1 MVADAPRRRR
11 RKHADP
17 LRRLPRRGAARALA
31 LCHRAPVH
39 RRRARR
45 RAAQPAR
52 AARLRLRGPRRLDRL
67 LHRAPARAR
76 VAGRWRSA
84 TSATRCSRSARAP
97 RPGWR
102 SATTTRA
109 RSAPTGSSTR
119 SRSASASAA
128 PRCASTSAPRRP
140 STSSPREGEYLGG
153 ALMTGIEISLE
164 ALSER
169 GARLPKVDLAPP
181 RSVIGK
187 NTIDAIRSGVV
198 YGYAGRDRRDPAPPL
213 RRARRAHR
221 RDRHRRARAARRA
234 LHRGDRAR
242 STTCSR
248 SPGCACCTSATA

>member
-1 MVADAPRRRR
+1 MVADAAGRRR

-17 LRRLPRRGAARALA
+17 LRGLPRRGAARALA

-67 LHRAPARAR
+67 LDRAR
-76 VAGRWRSA
+76 SSSPSGRRWP
-84 TSATRCSRSARAP
+84 SRYLGHEMLAVGPGHEDRA
-97 RPGWR
+97 WR

-119 SRSASASAA
+119 SPIRERFGGPAVCVDFGTATTFDVVS
-128 PRCASTSAPRRP
+128 
-140 STSSPREGEYLGG
+140 REGEYVGG

-169 GARLPKVDLAPP
+169 GARAAQGRP
-181 RSVIGK
+181 RAAAQRDRQEHDRRDPLGRRV
-187 NTIDAIRSGVV
+187 RLR
-198 YGYAGRDRRDPAPPL
+198 GRDRRDPAPP
-213 RRARRAHR
+213 A
-221 RDRHRRARAARRA
+221 
-234 LHRGDRAR
+234 
-242 STTCSR
+242 TTS
-248 SPGCACCTSATA
+248 SASAPT